1 MSTNRELFFRYKK
14 AGISE
19 HVIYFALEQCNGFN
33 HISLV
38 EHFDDNI
45 KDEIR
50 FFDAMNRYLSGEMI
64 EYIFHKSYFLGDEF
78 YLNKN
83 VLIPRQE
90 TEQLVLLSEK
100 LIKEMFPDDNII
112 IADVCTGS
120 GAIGISLAKRFKN
133 DKVVLSD
140 ISEPALEVASKNI
153 DEMGLNNVELLKGD
167 MLEPFIQKQLKLDA
181 IVCNP
186 PYIEDFS
193 SIDLKTWNE
202 EPHLALLASPS
213 TFFYEKIFKE
223 FRKVVGKKYLLCFE
237 IGEDMEESLT
247 KLVRHYCKESSFSF
261 EKDIY
266 NKTRFLLIKGENI

>member
-19 HVIYFALEQCNGFN
+19 HVIYFALEQCNNFD

-38 EHFDDNI
+38 EHFDDDI

-78 YLNKN
+78 YINKN

-100 LIKEMFPDDNII
+100 IIKEVFRDDKTI

-120 GAIGISLAKRFKN
+120 GVIGISLAKRFKN

-140 ISEPALEVASKNI
+140 ISEPALEVANKNI
-153 DEMGLNNVELLKGD
+153 NKMSLKNVELLKGD
-167 MLEPFIQKQLKLDA
+167 MLEPFIQKQLKIDVM
-181 IVCNP
+181 VCNP
-186 PYIEDFS
+186 PYIEDSS

-213 TFFYEKIFKE
+213 TFFYKKIFKD
-223 FRKVVGKKYLLCFE
+223 FRKVVNKKYLLCFE
-237 IGEDMEESLT
+237 IGEDMEERLTELT
-247 KLVRHYCKESSFSF
+247 KQYCPECSFSF
-261 EKDIY
+261 VKDIY
-266 NKTRFLLIKGENI
+266 NKTRFLLIKGENN

>member
-19 HVIYFALEQCNGFN
+19 HVIYFALEQCNNFD

-38 EHFDDNI
+38 EHFDDDI
-45 KDEIR
+45 QDEIR

-64 EYIFHKSYFLGDEF
+64 EYIFHKSSFLGEEF

-90 TEQLVLLSEK
+90 TEQLVLLAEK
-100 LIKEMFPDDNII
+100 LIKDFFGKAKIT

-120 GAIGISLAKRFKN
+120 GAIGLSLAKRFKDN
-133 DKVVLSD
+133 KVILSD
-140 ISEPALEVASKNI
+140 ISESALEVANKNK
-153 DEMGLNNVELLKGD
+153 ERMQLTNVELLQGD
-167 MLEPFIQKQLKLDA
+167 MLDPFVKQELKSDV

-186 PYIEDFS
+186 PYIEDVS
-193 SIDLKTWNE
+193 SIDIKTWNQ
-202 EPHLALLASPS
+202 EPHLALLANPS
-213 TFFYEKIFKE
+213 TFFYEKLLKE
-223 FRKVVGKKYLLCFE
+223 YKRVVNKKYLLCFE
-237 IGEDMEESLT
+237 IGEDMEEPLT
-247 KLVRHYCKESSFSF
+247 ELIKQHCPWCSFSF

-266 NKTRFLLIKGENI
+266 NKTRFLLIKGENN